1 MYVPSQATKDESV
14 SGETNVTTRP
24 VAGSAWRSPYLSRK
38 YSFPLQPVKVVA
50 ASRNASDPTPS
61 GLAGL
66 TIRPARKVDFSE
78 GVVPSETGW
87 AGAPDPGSEPAGLN
101 SSALAEPAP
110 PAANILFV
118 FRRTLAKHS
127 RRSFIRST
135 VVHVPLAGSNDSV
148 LSKGSPKVDDGL
160 PPMTR
165 TLPSRRTTAVC
176 QTRPSVIEPVFAQLP
191 FAGSKISAV
200 RPPPPPPATN
210 TFPSGRVVAVWP
222 DRATFRL
229 PVRTHVIV
237 EGSKS
242 RLVESKP
249 LGVRPPVTSTLP
261 FASSVALCPF
271 LRAGI
276 GGSSVQEIVLG
287 SKSSAEASGGA
298 PPPASPP
305 ATRTLPLG
313 SSVAECP
320 CLAFCIEGTAVQ
332 FLVEGSYSSAVAVTL
347 PVTPPVTRTF
357 PLASSVAV

>member
-66 TIRPARKVDFSE
+66 TIRPARKVDFNE
-78 GVVPSETGW
+78 GVTPSEAGG
-87 AGAPDPGSEPAGLN
+87 AGAPDPGSDPAGLN

-118 FRRTLAKHS
+118 FRRTLAKRS
-127 RRSFIRST
+127 RRSFIKST
-135 VVHVPLAGSNDSV
+135 VVHVPVAGSNDSV

-165 TLPSRRTTAVC
+165 TFPSRRTTVVC
-176 QTRPSVIEPVFAQLP
+176 QTRLSAIEPVFAQLP
-191 FAGSKISAV
+191 VAGSKISAV
-200 RPPPPPPATN
+200 RPPPPPPAT
-210 TFPSGRVVAVWP
+210 TP
-222 DRATFRL
+222 
-229 PVRTHVIV
+229 
-237 EGSKS
+237 
-242 RLVESKP
+242 
-249 LGVRPPVTSTLP
+249 
-261 FASSVALCPF
+261 
-271 LRAGI
+271 
-276 GGSSVQEIVLG
+276 
-287 SKSSAEASGGA
+287 
-298 PPPASPP
+298 
-305 ATRTLPLG
+305 LPLG

-320 CLAFCIEGTAVQ
+320 SLAFCIEGMRIQ
-332 FLVEGSYSSAVAVTL
+332 FLVEGSYSSAVAATL

-357 PLASSVAV
+357 PLANSVAVTATTRGKESRWGPTATCRI